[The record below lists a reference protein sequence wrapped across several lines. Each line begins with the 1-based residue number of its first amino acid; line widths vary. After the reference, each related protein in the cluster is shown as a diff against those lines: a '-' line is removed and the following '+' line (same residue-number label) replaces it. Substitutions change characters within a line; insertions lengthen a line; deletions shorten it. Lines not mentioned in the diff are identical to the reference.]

1 MKLKKKAKKI
11 LIINDYPSQLI
22 EKKFKKRI
30 HKFYNKESAPPL
42 IKKPTSKIF
51 NLSLYKKPLNLKGHN
66 LLNNNFS
73 KLKDA
78 LPKEKI
84 KRGVRNSL

>member
-42 IKKPTSKIF
+42 IKKTH
-51 NLSLYKKPLNLKGHN
+51 LKN
-66 LLNNNFS
+66 
-73 KLKDA
+73 
-78 LPKEKI
+78 I
-84 KRGVRNSL
+84 